1 MNKRTLIKFTR
12 TFFPRYRSPEDLSIN
27 VGFNF
32 VRGIFQEAENQIGNG
47 WSPKN
52 PTHTFFHSSL
62 LDLPLLNPI
71 ILFSW
76 AEMIVI
82 KYKVYTDM
90 AVLPFPPSPSE
101 VTPKFISLRPF
112 EIRKYRCD
120 PRAQRGWLRMDRV
133 IKVYLVQQNMSYV
146 NGSNMQ
152 RELAPLGKSHYTSRY
167 SHPTLASRTVALA
180 KWLLFRLLVSFP
192 NRREEKVEDPTWKKW
207 S

>member
-1 MNKRTLIKFTR
+1 
-12 TFFPRYRSPEDLSIN
+12 
-27 VGFNF
+27 
-32 VRGIFQEAENQIGNG
+32 
-47 WSPKN
+47 
-52 PTHTFFHSSL
+52 
-62 LDLPLLNPI
+62 
-71 ILFSW
+71 
-76 AEMIVI
+76 MIVI

-101 VTPKFISLRPF
+101 VTPKFISLRTY

-207 S
+207 SWNKHLKRRLALTFVVRGIFKFHVSLMSQELKGWKSF